1 MCKRCNTPL
10 FLLFVWR
17 YQLILNRLQNPW
29 THLSLNLF
37 AVSNSGKSFR
47 TICFIVDFIHLP
59 VIRWFFAR
67 LSANRLLSLT
77 SCSWY
82 FPFRWYLLHI
92 RFLCD
97 MEKFLYLGYSSIH
110 LYIVRGQ
117 IRSSRHQFFTVSVWS
132 FRFRHLS
139 TVLIRRTME
148 VCLKVSGHF
157 FFFTWSSFFSLLLI
171 LRLLVR
177 LLFVLVLLL
186 LRLQPFF
193 HHLHRYQT
201 VPLPLLADG
210 MDL

>member
-10 FLLFVWR
+10 FFLFVR
-17 YQLILNRLQNPW
+17 RCQLILNRLQNPW

-37 AVSNSGKSFR
+37 VVSNSGKSFR

-67 LSANRLLSLT
+67 RSANRLLSLT

-82 FPFRWYLLHI
+82 FPFCWYPIRI

-97 MEKFLYLGYSSIH
+97 TEKFLYLGYSSIH

-117 IRSSRHQFFTVSVWS
+117 IRSSKHQRFTVSVCS
-132 FRFRHLS
+132 CRFRHLS
-139 TVLIRRTME
+139 TVLIQLWME

-157 FFFTWSSFFSLLLI
+157 FFFTSSSFFFTSSNSSSSCTSSFCSCTSRNKKKMKI
-171 LRLLVR
+171 
-177 LLFVLVLLL
+177 
-186 LRLQPFF
+186 
-193 HHLHRYQT
+193 
-201 VPLPLLADG
+201 
-210 MDL
+210 